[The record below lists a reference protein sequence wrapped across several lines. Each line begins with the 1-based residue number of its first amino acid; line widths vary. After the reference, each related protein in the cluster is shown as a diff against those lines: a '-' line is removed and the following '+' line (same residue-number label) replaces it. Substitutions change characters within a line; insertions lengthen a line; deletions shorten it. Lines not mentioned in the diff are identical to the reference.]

1 MTWSGVCLRAI
12 VSVIPPVSIVG
23 HEYSHSHWTT
33 FRGPNHEH
41 ECWALSASS
50 VHGEIP
56 CSEPPVNRQ
65 GWTVALNA
73 NIGWLRT
80 TITGGSAWEYWWL
93 SKSQIFKSTQS
104 TEDQQ
109 YFFFLMPF
117 LQAPEAT
124 ESPDRSCQ
132 RHRRSKPLQIL
143 VPEYWIHQ
151 HSHWPTDDRLALSD
165 GISVLLPDV
174 APLLQAPVTLDLMQS
189 VMCSLA
195 MSTFKSRKQ
204 QLTTKRVY

>member
-1 MTWSGVCLRAI
+1 
-12 VSVIPPVSIVG
+12 
-23 HEYSHSHWTT
+23 
-33 FRGPNHEH
+33 EH

-50 VHGEIP
+50 VYGEIP

-109 YFFFLMPF
+109 YFFFLMQF
-117 LQAPEAT
+117 FK
-124 ESPDRSCQ
+124 
-132 RHRRSKPLQIL
+132 HRKPLSHLIDL
-143 VPEYWIHQ
+143 VSAIAEVNRYRSWYRNIGYTNIHIG
-151 HSHWPTDDRLALSD
+151 R
-165 GISVLLPDV
+165 
-174 APLLQAPVTLDLMQS
+174 
-189 VMCSLA
+189 
-195 MSTFKSRKQ
+195 R
-204 QLTTKRVY
+204 TTG